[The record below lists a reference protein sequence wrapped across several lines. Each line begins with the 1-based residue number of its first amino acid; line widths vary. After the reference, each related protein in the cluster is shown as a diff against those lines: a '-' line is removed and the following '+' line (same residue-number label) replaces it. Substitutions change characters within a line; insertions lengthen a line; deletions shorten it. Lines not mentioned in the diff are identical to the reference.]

1 MEHYKRKLNQNE
13 SILMTKVTVK
23 MESIQD
29 RIDDLMDDLAESK
42 VSEAHLVKVQ
52 IKVERAK
59 LVPYAYL
66 KAGIASPKSRAN
78 YFPQYMD
85 VGEAKQETCSAKFI
99 LFVETKV

>member
-13 SILMTKVTVK
+13 TILIKKVTIK
-23 MESIQD
+23 MDSIQE

-42 VSEAHLVKVQ
+42 VSEAHLVKAK
-52 IKVERAK
+52 IIEERAK

-78 YFPQYMD
+78 YFPQHME
-85 VGEAKQETCSAKFI
+85 VGESKQQECSAKFI
-99 LFVETKV
+99 LYVETIV